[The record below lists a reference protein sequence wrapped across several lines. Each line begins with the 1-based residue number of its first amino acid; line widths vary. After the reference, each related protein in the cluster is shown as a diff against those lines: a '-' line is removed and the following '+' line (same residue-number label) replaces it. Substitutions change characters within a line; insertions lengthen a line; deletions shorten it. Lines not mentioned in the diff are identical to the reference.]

1 MDFPHP
7 LVPARLLRR
16 YKRFL
21 ADVEL
26 ADGRDVTVH
35 CPNPGSMLGLDIPG
49 SEIWLAPVTSRGRK
63 LPYTWELI
71 RVADCLVGINTGHPN
86 ALAQEAIRRNHIP
99 ELAGYERLR
108 REVNYGVNSRID
120 ILCERDDGPACYV
133 EVKNVHLKRSDAA
146 EFPDCVTA
154 RGTKHLGELTAMAA
168 AGHRAVMLYIVQRAD
183 CRRFSIAADIDPA
196 YAAGLK
202 RAMQAGVEAICYS
215 CRVDITGI
223 AVAEPMPIDL
233 RCDNPVTRDSRGA
246 PGYDVTRAQFRV
258 ITHKP
263 RKRSEP

>member
-1 MDFPHP
+1 MNFPHP

-26 ADGRDVTVH
+26 ADGRTVTVH
-35 CPNPGSMLGLDIPG
+35 CPNPGSMLGLDMPG
-49 SEIWLAPVTSRGRK
+49 AEIWLSPAASPGRK

-71 RVADCLVGINTGHPN
+71 RVGDGLVGINTGHPN
-86 ALAQEAIRRNHIP
+86 GLAEEAIRHDHIAA
-99 ELAGYERLR
+99 LTGYGRWR

-120 ILCERDDGPACYV
+120 LLGERDGRPACYV

-154 RGTKHLGELTAMAA
+154 RGAKHLRELTAMVA

-196 YAAGLK
+196 YAAALQQ
-202 RAMQAGVEAICYS
+202 AMRAGVEAICYS
-215 CRVDITGI
+215 CRIDIAGI
-223 AVAEPMPIDL
+223 SVAKPLPIE
-233 RCDNPVTRDSRGA
+233 V
-246 PGYDVTRAQFRV
+246 
-258 ITHKP
+258 
-263 RKRSEP
+263 